1 MVIPPV
7 LFAIY
12 LSLIHICGYNKG
24 PIDDKGLE
32 AITAFYDA
40 QIQRGVKGQP
50 RFIYSHDMPDPVH
63 DAPQDV
69 ILHHIDQLAP
79 VVAAC
84 RDGINAFQMCFIGA
98 WGEWHSEYYP
108 LDKRV
113 IGEAVMEKLVLPNG
127 LYAQMRLPAYKNIL
141 RGTPGY
147 QRIGIER
154 CV

>member
-1 MVIPPV
+1 
-7 LFAIY
+7 
-12 LSLIHICGYNKG
+12 
-24 PIDDKGLE
+24 
-32 AITAFYDA
+32 
-40 QIQRGVKGQP
+40 
-50 RFIYSHDMPDPVH
+50 MPDPVH

-147 QRIGIER
+147 QRIGIENDAFFGKIPAGYGGAPSAVPADSTR
-154 CV
+154 GASSGPSW